1 MKYKFIFILSI
12 HFPIVF
18 GQGIPQI
25 TDIPN
30 RHNTSLDGKWN
41 IIIDPYETGFF
52 DYRFEESQWG
62 FFLNQKPVD
71 KTDRVEY
78 DFDKSDSLNVPCDW
92 NSQKPELLYYEGTVW
107 YKKSFDYKLKS
118 EHRLFLWF
126 GAANYKT
133 YVYLNGKKLGS
144 HEGGFTPFNFEITDI
159 VKEKDNFVIVKVDN
173 KRLREAIP
181 TINTDWWNYG
191 GITRDVELVDVAS
204 DFIYDFSLHLKNGI
218 NDIIEGWVKIDKNI
232 AGHKIKIDI
241 PELKISALCLTD
253 TSGKAAFSLKGYP
266 ELWSPGHPKLYNV
279 SLVYNGDTLK
289 DKIGFRSIE
298 TKEGEILL
306 NGKQIYLRG
315 ICMHEE
321 IPTRRSRANGTG
333 DAKLLL
339 GWAKEL
345 NCNFVRLA
353 HYPHNEYVTRMADSL
368 GILIW
373 SEIPVYWTIQ
383 WENPKTYRN
392 AEQQLTENITR
403 DKNRASIIIWS
414 IGNETPV
421 TDERL
426 SFMKNLAKKARQLDE
441 SRLISAALE
450 VHHDSK
456 FDSIYWVND
465 PLGEYLDVISCNEY
479 IGWYD
484 GLPMKC
490 DKITWKTTYNKPFM
504 FSEFGAEAP
513 YGLHGDTLSRWSEE
527 YQEYFYKQQIKML
540 KRIPFLRGTTPWI
553 LADFRSP
560 RRLLPTIQDGW
571 NKKGLISE
579 QGFKKKAFYTL
590 RDWYREI
597 EKKTMKNDKLE
608 LWKN

>member
-1 MKYKFIFILSI
+1 MKFKFVLLLLGQVSI
-12 HFPIVF
+12 AFS
-18 GQGIPQI
+18 QSIPQI
-25 TDIPN
+25 TDVPN
-30 RHNTSLDGKWN
+30 RHFTSLDGKWN

-52 DYRFEESQWG
+52 DYRYEESAWG

-78 DFDKSDSLNVPCDW
+78 DFDKSECLNVPGDW

-107 YKKSFDYKLKS
+107 YKKSFDYTLKPG
-118 EHRLFLWF
+118 HRLFLWF

-144 HEGGFTPFNFEITDI
+144 HEGGFTPFNFEITDL
-159 VKEKDNFVIVKVDN
+159 VKPKDNFVIVKVDN
-173 KRLREAIP
+173 KRLREGIP
-181 TINTDWWNYG
+181 TLNTDWWNYG
-191 GITRDVELVDVAS
+191 GITRDVALIEEPS
-204 DFIYDFSLHLKNGI
+204 DFIYDFSIHLKNGT
-218 NDIIEGWVKIDKNI
+218 NNIIEGWLKPDKKKSGEKIFI
-232 AGHKIKIDI
+232 AV
-241 PELKISALCLTD
+241 PELKISALCSTD
-253 TSGKAAFSLKGYP
+253 TSGIASFSLKGAP
-266 ELWSPGHPKLYNV
+266 ELWAPEHPRLYNV
-279 SLVYNGDTLK
+279 SMVYRGDTLK

-298 TKEGEILL
+298 ANGSEILL
-306 NGKQIYLRG
+306 NGKKIYLRG

-321 IPTRRSRANGTG
+321 IPMRRSRANGSE

-368 GILIW
+368 GLLVW
-373 SEIPVYWTIQ
+373 SEIPVYWSIQ
-383 WENPKTYRN
+383 WENPKTYAN

-421 TDERL
+421 TEERL
-426 SFMKNLAKKARQLDE
+426 DFMKNLAKKARLLDGT
-441 SRLISAALE
+441 RLISAALE

-465 PLGEYLDVISCNEY
+465 PLGEYLDIISCNEY

-504 FSEFGAEAP
+504 FSELGAEAP
-513 YGLHGDTLSRWSEE
+513 YGFQGDSLTRWSED
-527 YQEYFYKQQIKML
+527 YQEFFYKKQIEML

-560 RRLLPTIQDGW
+560 RRVLPSIQDGW

-579 QGFKKKAFYTL
+579 DGQKKKTFYVL

-597 EKKTMKNDKLE
+597 EKKESEKIKGE
-608 LWKN
+608 R